1 MIVKTYE
8 SDCRNVWEGDR
19 SHKEEKGP
27 INILN
32 TVLVN
37 RCLEENNPSN
47 KTYELKRQQKSYFDP
62 W

>member
-47 KTYELKRQQKSYFDP
+47 KTYEL
-62 W
+62 